1 MEPSSVNNLRL
12 RTPEGITFAL
22 PLAGPMTRLLAWML
36 DVIIVGAVSTLL
48 SIAVALLGWMASD
61 LAGALAT
68 IGFFLL
74 QLGYPIATE
83 WLWRGQTLGKRAF
96 RLRVVDAHGLRLQF
110 SQIAIRN
117 LLRAVD
123 ILPGAY
129 LVGGLACLF
138 SRRAQRLGD
147 FAANT
152 VVIRAPRLAQ
162 PDLEQLLAGKFN
174 SLRAHSHLCARLRQR
189 VAPEEAALALSALL
203 RRDEL
208 DPLARV
214 ELFRE
219 LATALRAK
227 VEFPP
232 ESLDGLA
239 DEQYLRNV
247 VDVLYRPKT
256 AGL

>member
-1 MEPSSVNNLRL
+1 MEPSSANTLRL

-22 PLAGPMTRLLAWML
+22 PLAGPMTRLLAWMV
-36 DVIIVGAVSTLL
+36 DVLIVGAVSTVL
-48 SIAVALLGWMASD
+48 SIAMALLGWMARD
-61 LAGALAT
+61 LATALAT
-68 IGFFLL
+68 IGFFVL

-174 SLRAHSHLCARLRQR
+174 SLRAHTHLCARLRQR

-219 LATALRAK
+219 LAAALRAK

-232 ESLDGLA
+232 DSLDGLA

-247 VDVLYRPKT
+247 VDILYRPRG
-256 AGL
+256 ASS

>member
-1 MEPSSVNNLRL
+1 MELSSPNTLRL

-22 PLAGPMTRLLAWML
+22 PLAGPVTRLLAWML
-36 DVIIVGAVSTLL
+36 DVVVLGMVSTLL
-48 SIAVALLGWMASD
+48 SIAVAALGWMARD
-61 LAGALAT
+61 LAGAVAT

-74 QLGYPIATE
+74 QLGYPMATE

-96 RLRVVDAHGLRLQF
+96 RLRVVDVHGLRLQF

-123 ILPGAY
+123 ILPGVY

-138 SRRAQRLGD
+138 SRHAQRLGD

-152 VVIRAPRLAQ
+152 VVIRVPRLAQ

-174 SLRAHSHLCARLRQR
+174 SLRAHVHLCARLRQR
-189 VAPEEAALALSALL
+189 VAPDEAALALSALL

-208 DPLARV
+208 DPVARV

-219 LATALRAK
+219 LAVAFRAK

-232 ESLDGLA
+232 EATDGLA

-247 VDVLYRPKT
+247 VDVLYRPKVS
-256 AGL
+256 